1 MILID
6 GSYLYSL
13 GQAIQPLR
21 TITINE
27 NYMSVWQKCF
37 YASNYLNAFITS
49 IYKDAF
55 RIMMGAGTV
64 SNNCS
69 WQYTTGNDKTGEG
82 SSTVRPDAFF
92 NNLMTALQEFESVFK
107 AEFRHGN
114 LFLATK
120 KGAYDIRTLIE
131 NGESLFPSDFEK
143 LFPEALKDVQEGARC
158 LVYEMYTASGF
169 HFHRANES
177 VLLKYLESVG
187 VKKPPNRNMGAYI
200 KALESSG
207 DAKKA
212 PDEIII
218 CLKNLKD
225 LHRNP
230 LIHPGLSIDNVD
242 DALALIN
249 AIHTAI
255 RAMMKEIAKQ
265 HDS

>member
-1 MILID
+1 MILVD
-6 GSYLYSL
+6 GSYLYGL
-13 GQAIQPLR
+13 GLSMQPLR
-21 TITINE
+21 TIHENE
-27 NYMSVWQKCF
+27 TYNDVLHKCF
-37 YASNYLNAFITS
+37 FAKGNLEAFIS
-49 IYKDAF
+49 NSVYSGAF
-55 RIMMGAGTV
+55 RLMVEPAQSLIKTLGDIYQEVTKQEKLHEKLDSMLLY
-64 SNNCS
+64 NL
-69 WQYTTGNDKTGEG
+69 TTGIH
-82 SSTVRPDAFF
+82 
-92 NNLMTALQEFESVFK
+92 EFESVFK

-114 LFLATK
+114 LFLATQ
-120 KGAYDIRTLIE
+120 KGAYDLRTLIE
-131 NGESLFPSDFEK
+131 RGELLFPTNFNE
-143 LFPEALKDVQEGARC
+143 LFPEALKDVQDGARC

-177 VLLKYLESVG
+177 VLLKYLKSVG
-187 VKKPPNRNMGAYI
+187 VKKPTNRNMGAYI

-255 RAMMKEIAKQ
+255 TAMMKEITKQ
-265 HDS
+265 HES